1 MFYIKP
7 KPERRN
13 VWTDFCHFLNNNTLV
28 GSSAFAMKIWEKL
41 KDQTIKPLPVATFN
55 SRTGQGKHLERSIS
69 PDQAE
74 IKTDI
79 ITFVLF

>member
-1 MFYIKP
+1 MFYINP
-7 KPERRN
+7 KPERMN
-13 VWTDFCHFLNNNTLV
+13 GFFFFFFNNNTLV

-41 KDQTIKPLPVATFN
+41 KDQTIKPLPVATFK

>member
-1 MFYIKP
+1 
-7 KPERRN
+7 
-13 VWTDFCHFLNNNTLV
+13 
-28 GSSAFAMKIWEKL
+28 MKIWEKL
-41 KDQTIKPLPVATFN
+41 KDQTIKRLPVTTFK
-55 SRTGQGKHLERSIS
+55 SRTGQGKHRERSIS

>member
-1 MFYIKP
+1 M
-7 KPERRN
+7 
-13 VWTDFCHFLNNNTLV
+13 
-28 GSSAFAMKIWEKL
+28 
-41 KDQTIKPLPVATFN
+41 KPLHVATFK
-55 SRTGQGKHLERSIS
+55 GKHLERSIS

>member
-1 MFYIKP
+1 MFYINP
-7 KPERRN
+7 KPERMN
-13 VWTDFCHFLNNNTLV
+13 GFLFFFYNYTLV
-28 GSSAFAMKIWEKL
+28 RSSAFAMKIWEKL
-41 KDQTIKPLPVATFN
+41 KDQTMKPLHVATFK

>member
-1 MFYIKP
+1 MFYINP
-7 KPERRN
+7 KPERMN
-13 VWTDFCHFLNNNTLV
+13 GFLFFFNNYTLV
-28 GSSAFAMKIWEKL
+28 RSSAFAMKIWEKL
-41 KDQTIKPLPVATFN
+41 KDQTMKPLHVATFN

>member
-1 MFYIKP
+1 MFYINP
-7 KPERRN
+7 KPERMN
-13 VWTDFCHFLNNNTLV
+13 GFLFCFFNNNTLV
-28 GSSAFAMKIWEKL
+28 RSSAFAMKIWEKL
-41 KDQTIKPLPVATFN
+41 KDQTMKPLHVATFK

>member
-1 MFYIKP
+1 MFYINP
-7 KPERRN
+7 KPERMN
-13 VWTDFCHFLNNNTLV
+13 GFLFFFFNNNTLV

-41 KDQTIKPLPVATFN
+41 KDQTIKPLPVATFK